1 MNISSVSQNYS
12 PGQPTSGQNA
22 GADAKIRSLEQELQK
37 LESEKQKAVRN
48 KDDEKKEKLE
58 KQIQEIRKQI
68 QKLKRQENKKSQK
81 AEPDAPPQEGEKL
94 SDAGR
99 HIDALA

>member
-68 QKLKRQENKKSQK
+68 QQQRQENKKSQK

>member
-68 QKLKRQENKKSQK
+68 QLKRQENKKSQK

>member
-22 GADAKIRSLEQELQK
+22 GSDAKIRSLEQELQK

-58 KQIQEIRKQI
+58 KQIQEIRRQI
-68 QKLKRQENKKSQK
+68 QQLKRQEDEKSQR
-81 AEPDAPPQEGEKL
+81 ARPDAPSQETGKL
-94 SDAGR
+94 SDTGR

>member
-68 QKLKRQENKKSQK
+68 QQLSQMPRRRK
-81 AEPDAPPQEGEKL
+81 VKNCPMPG
-94 SDAGR
+94 G
-99 HIDALA
+99 I

>member
-58 KQIQEIRKQI
+58 KQIQ
-68 QKLKRQENKKSQK
+68 LKRQENKKSQK